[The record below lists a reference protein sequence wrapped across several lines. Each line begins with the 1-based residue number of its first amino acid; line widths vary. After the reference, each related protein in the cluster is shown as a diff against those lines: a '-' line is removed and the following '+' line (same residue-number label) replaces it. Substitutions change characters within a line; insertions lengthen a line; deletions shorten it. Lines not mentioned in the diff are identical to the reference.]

1 MVNLNLIDTAEM
13 GIKRSFEKLREK
25 YFPMLDYNFSKNNR
39 LRVTIYEKVLNEKYT
54 NLLYTA
60 NVSTV

>member
-54 NLLYTA
+54 NLLFK
-60 NVSTV
+60 NKNLS

>member
-1 MVNLNLIDTAEM
+1 MINLNLIDTAEM

-54 NLLYTA
+54 NLLFK
-60 NVSTV
+60 NKNLS

>member
-1 MVNLNLIDTAEM
+1 MVNLDLIDTAEM

-54 NLLYTA
+54 NLLFK
-60 NVSTV
+60 NKNLS